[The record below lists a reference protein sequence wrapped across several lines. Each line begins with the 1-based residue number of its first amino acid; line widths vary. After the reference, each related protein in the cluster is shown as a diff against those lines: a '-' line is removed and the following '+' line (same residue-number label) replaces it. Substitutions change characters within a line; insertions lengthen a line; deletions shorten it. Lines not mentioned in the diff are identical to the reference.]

1 MITLVFAAVG
11 GLLAGIVLA
20 TYFERSRSATERAG
34 FEKAAKTLYD
44 QLAETRAQLDQARSD
59 TQAQAATIARL
70 EERNAGTERAA
81 EQIRVK
87 LPETFKSLATEVL
100 EEKSKRFAEQN
111 QTGLGQV
118 LEPLK
123 TRLKDFQTEIEAVR
137 LEQVRSGAKLSAHID
152 KLFESNTRISDQAN
166 NLAVA
171 LRGSGKTQ
179 GAWGELILE
188 RTLEAAGLRAGHEYH
203 AQEHY
208 AAENGSRAQ
217 PDVVIHLPGDRHL
230 IIDSK
235 VSLIHHGVYNT
246 AESEAAR
253 MLAADSHCS
262 SVRTHIRGLAE
273 KNYQTLYGLNS
284 IDFVIMFLPFE
295 SAFMLAVSRDDKLW
309 EQAWQRNVLL
319 VSPSTLLFVLR
330 TVASLWRQEQQK
342 HNVEEIARRGAELY
356 NKLAGFVA
364 DFTKMGDRLGQA
376 QSSYQDALAK
386 LHTGSG
392 NVIRQAEMLR
402 ALGVKPTKQI
412 PQGLIELAQ
421 QESLELEDQPDLQT
435 EGHG

>member
-1 MITLVFAAVG
+1 MFSQMITIFFAAAGAFV
-11 GLLAGIVLA
+11 AGIAVA
-20 TYFERSRSATERAG
+20 TWFERSRSGSERAHL
-34 FEKAAKTLYD
+34 EKAAKTLLD
-44 QLAETRAQLDQARSD
+44 QLTDTRARLDQVLSD
-59 TQAQAATIARL
+59 DTVHRANIARL
-70 EERNAGTERAA
+70 EERHAATERVV
-81 EQIRVK
+81 EQMRVS
-87 LPETFKSLATEVL
+87 LPETFKALATEVL
-100 EEKSKRFAEQN
+100 EEKSRRIVEQN
-111 QTGLGQV
+111 QSSLGQV

-123 TRLKDFQTEIEAVR
+123 TRLEDFQAKIEAARMEHVR
-137 LEQVRSGAKLSAHID
+137 GGEKLSAHID

-166 NLAVA
+166 NLAIA
-171 LRGSGKTQ
+171 LRGSSKAQ

-188 RTLEAAGLRAGHEYH
+188 RTLEAAGLRPGHEYE
-203 AQEHY
+203 AQQGY
-208 AAENGSRAQ
+208 ATENGSRAQ

-235 VSLIHHGVYNT
+235 VSLVHHSAYNT
-246 AESEAAR
+246 AESEATR
-253 MLAADSHCS
+253 SLAADNHST

-273 KNYQTLYGLNS
+273 KNYQSLYGLNS

-295 SAFMLAVSRDDKLW
+295 SAFMLAISRDEKLW
-309 EQAWQRNVLL
+309 EHAWQRNVLL

-364 DFTKMGDRLGQA
+364 DFTKMGERLDQA
-376 QSSYQDALAK
+376 QSSYADALSK

-412 PQGLIELAQ
+412 PQGLVELAQ
-421 QESLELEDQPDLQT
+421 QETLELEDQPELP
-435 EGHG
+435 

>member
-1 MITLVFAAVG
+1 MFPGMITFVFAAVVAF
-11 GLLAGIVLA
+11 LAGIAVA
-20 TYFERSRSATERAG
+20 TYFERSRTNAERAS
-34 FEKAAKTLYD
+34 FEKSSRTLLD
-44 QLAETRAQLDQARSD
+44 QLAETRGRLDQAHSD
-59 TQAQAATIARL
+59 DAAQKATIARL
-70 EERNAGTERAA
+70 EERHAATERVV
-81 EQIRVK
+81 EQMRVN
-87 LPETFKSLATEVL
+87 LPETFKSLASEVL
-100 EEKSKRFAEQN
+100 EEKSRRFAEQN
-111 QTGLGQV
+111 QSSLGQV

-123 TRLKDFQTEIEAVR
+123 ARLEDFQAKVEAAR
-137 LEQVRSGAKLSAHID
+137 LEQVRGGEKLSAHID

-166 NLAVA
+166 NLAIA
-171 LRGSGKTQ
+171 LRGSSKAQ
-179 GAWGELILE
+179 GAWGEMILE
-188 RTLEAAGLRAGHEYH
+188 RTLQAAGLRPGHEYD
-203 AQEHY
+203 AQESY
-208 AAENGSRAQ
+208 AAENGTRAQ

-235 VSLIHHGVYNT
+235 VSLVHHGAYNT

-253 MLAADSHCS
+253 TLAADNHCS
-262 SVRTHIRGLAE
+262 SVRVHIRGLAE
-273 KNYQTLYGLNS
+273 KNYQTLYGIKS

-295 SAFMLAVSRDDKLW
+295 SAFMLAISRDEKIW

-364 DFTKMGDRLGQA
+364 DFTKMGERLDQA
-376 QSSYQDALAK
+376 KTSYSDALSK

-421 QESLELEDQPDLQT
+421 QETLELEDRPELP
-435 EGHG
+435 